1 MGIAEIARQLD
12 RTLSAS
18 SRRTL
23 NFLLDE
29 PQETAKLT
37 ATQVAAK
44 LGVHETTVIRLAK
57 QLGYPGYRQVREDL
71 AKHDLASL
79 SSADRVRSRSDSDYT
94 LAALIDNETAALKRL
109 ARLVPQT
116 DIDTLAQCVLDARR
130 TYLFGPPYAQAV
142 LSVMER
148 RLRRFGVDVVSLPL
162 SGRLIAEHLTMLQ
175 PDDLVISFVF
185 RMPGPKVDRITGYA
199 HSIGAQV
206 AVIADEDGLAYKQRP
221 DQIIVAPRG
230 PNTNQRSLI
239 VPFII
244 SYALQFALHHLAGD
258 ETERALL
265 LLDDI
270 ARVVGDDEP
279 SHGA

>member
-1 MGIAEIARQLD
+1 MTNFMAPRAP
-12 RTLSAS
+12 TCSSSKATSA
-18 SRRTL
+18 
-23 NFLLDE
+23 
-29 PQETAKLT
+29 
-37 ATQVAAK
+37 
-44 LGVHETTVIRLAK
+44 
-57 QLGYPGYRQVREDL
+57 
-71 AKHDLASL
+71 
-79 SSADRVRSRSDSDYT
+79 
-94 LAALIDNETAALKRL
+94 
-109 ARLVPQT
+109 LVP
-116 DIDTLAQCVLDARR
+116 
-130 TYLFGPPYAQAV
+130 
-142 LSVMER
+142 
-148 RLRRFGVDVVSLPL
+148 
-162 SGRLIAEHLTMLQ
+162 
-175 PDDLVISFVF
+175 
-185 RMPGPKVDRITGYA
+185 